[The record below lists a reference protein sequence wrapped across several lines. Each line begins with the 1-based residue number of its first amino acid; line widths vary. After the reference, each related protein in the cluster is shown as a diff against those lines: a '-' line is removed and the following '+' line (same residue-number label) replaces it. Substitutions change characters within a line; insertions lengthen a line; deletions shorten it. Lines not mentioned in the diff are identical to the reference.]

1 VSLSED
7 EDVENDSFEVEIQ
20 HLNPYDIGVTYISSP
35 ASGVL
40 LSNSEQVT
48 VVIANFGGASIT
60 DFEVTY
66 ILNGG
71 DPVTEVVAGP
81 LTGNSA
87 MEYTF
92 TQTADL
98 SIPGTYI
105 LSVTTSLDGDADT
118 SNDGV
123 EFEVVNSN
131 CAPSMNCGVGDGL
144 TLFQMLDIDNPSG
157 CEGYGDFTDQM
168 TNVEQGGVHD
178 VTMTTG
184 YGNQYVRIWIDMNDD
199 YNYTL
204 DELIL
209 DNYVIASGSSGGT
222 YTETTQA
229 TIPADAPLGMHSMR
243 VKTNWNAPVPDDAC
257 ELTTYGETE
266 DYMVNIVTS
275 LGIGETELTNSQF
288 VIYSIDNENFTVK
301 LTTDYS
307 DLITFSVYDISGKT
321 IVFNNID
328 KFDGNTYIYNLDMSH
343 TSAGIYMIKMGNSTI
358 GYKTGRIIVK

>member
-1 VSLSED
+1 
-7 EDVENDSFEVEIQ
+7 
-20 HLNPYDIGVTYISSP
+20 
-35 ASGVL
+35 
-40 LSNSEQVT
+40 
-48 VVIANFGGASIT
+48 
-60 DFEVTY
+60 
-66 ILNGG
+66 
-71 DPVTEVVAGP
+71 
-81 LTGNSA
+81 
-87 MEYTF
+87 
-92 TQTADL
+92 
-98 SIPGTYI
+98 
-105 LSVTTSLDGDADT
+105 
-118 SNDGV
+118 
-123 EFEVVNSN
+123 
-131 CAPSMNCGVGDGL
+131 
-144 TLFQMLDIDNPSG
+144 
-157 CEGYGDFTDQM
+157 
-168 TNVEQGGVHD
+168 
-178 VTMTTG
+178 MTTG

-209 DNYVIASGSSGGT
+209 DNYVIASGSAAGT

-307 DLITFSVYDISGKT
+307 DLITFSVYDISGRLINSNSINKT
-321 IVFNNID
+321 D
-328 KFDGNTYIYNLDMSH
+328 NTSFIYYLNMSEVE
-343 TSAGIYMIKMGNSTI
+343 SGMYFVRMGNSTI